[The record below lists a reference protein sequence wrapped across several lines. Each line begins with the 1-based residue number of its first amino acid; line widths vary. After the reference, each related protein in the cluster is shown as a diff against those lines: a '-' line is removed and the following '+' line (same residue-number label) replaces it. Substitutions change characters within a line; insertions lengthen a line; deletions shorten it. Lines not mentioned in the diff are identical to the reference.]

1 MSIPPS
7 SIYIYAPPSERHHAE
22 RLAQPWQAAAQPCL
36 LSSAADL
43 TTLPASPCAA
53 LIVLYTPA
61 LAEDEG
67 LFTLL
72 QRTHT
77 LPGLRRFFFLP
88 HTNGADPLP
97 PIFHL
102 NRAQQLTLY
111 RYPADSAC
119 NLDAVWM
126 AYENDV
132 RCFLAPP
139 TPPRNR
145 LSGKRPSLRRLLF
158 VPLFATL
165 LIAAW
170 LLWPGAW
177 AALSSRITTPPPA
190 TEFWLQ
196 ADGNQAPGSEWQRVT
211 QQDGNPLT
219 VESRAGSW
227 HFAAQPPT
235 RQAALRLTSRSTW
248 PLQDWHSLG
257 FAFHFEAAPSPQTG
271 AAAQWTVRLIS
282 AEQGHPIL
290 TCWLVAEP
298 SGGKLQCALSDLALS
313 EPIPCPAQTWQH
325 VIIALDKSQ
334 TAVQL
339 YLNDQPIGQ
348 RSLPPDWR
356 TGQVALQIEAQVENL
371 NTNPIS
377 LWLDDVFIAHK
388 P

>member
-1 MSIPPS
+1 MP
-7 SIYIYAPPSERHHAE
+7 SIYIYAPPSERQNAE
-22 RLAQPWQAAAQPCL
+22 RLAQPWQTAAQPCL

-43 TTLPASPCAA
+43 ATLPAHPCAV

-72 QRTHT
+72 QRTHAT
-77 LPGLRRFFFLP
+77 PGLRRFLFLP
-88 HTNGADPLP
+88 QTDGTEALP

-102 NRAQQLTLY
+102 NRSQQLTLY
-111 RYPADSAC
+111 RYPAEGVC
-119 NLDAVWM
+119 NLDSVLA

-132 RCFLAPP
+132 RRFLSPP
-139 TPPRNR
+139 TLPRSK
-145 LSGKRPSLRRLLF
+145 LSSKRPLLRRLLF
-158 VPLFATL
+158 VPVFAAL

-177 AALSSRITTPPPA
+177 AALSSRIITPPPA

-196 ADGNQAPGSEWQRVT
+196 ADGEQPPGSQWQRVT

-219 VESRAGSW
+219 VESLNGSW
-227 HFAAQPPT
+227 NFSALPPT

-257 FAFHFEAAPSPQTG
+257 FAFRFESTPEPD
-271 AAAQWTVRLIS
+271 AAAQWTVRLLS